1 MELQLQALATTRRSD
16 QARFERA
23 HKTSDPFSRLTFQHT
38 KPQLKPLYSTPV
50 LKRLSGSAGRGHAVK
65 GVIFTG
71 IRGIKRS
78 AAKVLAELPKADRVR
93 VVEAIDLLCDTP
105 AAGPLPSGLRMAAH
119 RPGDPGGAHRPSS

>member
-1 MELQLQALATTRRSD
+1 VPASPLLVQVPQSDKAHHQVHQAPGMELQLQALATTRRSD

-23 HKTSDPFSRLTFQHT
+23 HRTSDPFSRLTFQHT

-71 IRGIKRS
+71 IRG
-78 AAKVLAELPKADRVR
+78 D
-93 VVEAIDLLCDTP
+93 
-105 AAGPLPSGLRMAAH
+105 
-119 RPGDPGGAHRPSS
+119 